1 MIDITTLQ
9 VNPIP
14 PTILE
19 LQNLNTNITNE
30 NKVLRNIIIGVT
42 VIVILTVANEI
53 YKQIQFNN
61 ERTRR
66 KVLEIKGNYCS
77 E

>member
-66 KVLEIKGNYCS
+66 KVL
-77 E
+77 

>member
-42 VIVILTVANEI
+42 VVAILTVANEI

-66 KVLEIKGNYCS
+66 KVQ
-77 E
+77 

>member
-42 VIVILTVANEI
+42 VVAILTVANEI

-66 KVLEIKGNYCS
+66 KVL
-77 E
+77 